1 MKEIVQNK
9 MKYITHR
16 NIVKVFI
23 AFELAIWS
31 RDLSTNFNIF
41 TALQSNQQSFVCF
54 KPYPLW
60 LGNISK
66 DFAVDNMKKT
76 GLNEYV
82 CDFSV
87 DYNII
92 DVSDFVD
99 IYKYLIKRHNIKQC
113 SNVWNK
119 LLIRYWVL
127 VDNAIMHMN

>member
-23 AFELAIWS
+23 VFELAIWS

-66 DFAVDNMKKT
+66 DFTVDNMKKT
-76 GLNEYV
+76 RLNEYV

-92 DVSDFVD
+92 DVSDFCGYSQIFD
-99 IYKYLIKRHNIKQC
+99 KKTWHKTMFECLKQVFN
-113 SNVWNK
+113 S
-119 LLIRYWVL
+119 LLSFSG
-127 VDNAIMHMN
+127 